1 VVLGTAQNPADPTK
15 PVRINR
21 IITGILIFKILFLAV
36 LFVRSSIRIVGK
48 HWSSPRSLFSPF
60 LVSKIQH
67 AIRIAVLTAIILTKY
82 AVASLLPAPGDV
94 MHLGIR

>member
-1 VVLGTAQNPADPTK
+1 VFANRAVFVSKICARVVLGTAQNPADPTK

-48 HWSSPRSLFSPF
+48 H
-60 LVSKIQH
+60 
-67 AIRIAVLTAIILTKY
+67 
-82 AVASLLPAPGDV
+82 
-94 MHLGIR
+94 